1 MKTPVRL
8 SALALL
14 MITTVAVKA
23 EEQCEAPTGQWQ
35 SREAVR
41 HFAEER
47 GWIVRRI
54 KIDDGCYEIHALDQ
68 SGKRFEARIDPVTL
82 TVLEIETHGDRGEH
96 GENEHEAEKP

>member
-1 MKTPVRL
+1 MKTQVRL

-14 MITTVAVKA
+14 MITAVAARA

-54 KIDDGCYEIHALDQ
+54 KIDDGCYEIHASDQ
-68 SGKRFEARIDPVTL
+68 NGKRFEARIDPVKL
-82 TVLEIETHGDRGEH
+82 TVLEIETHDDHGGHGEH
-96 GENEHEAEKP
+96 DDEAEKP